1 MPVNVW
7 GGETWNISSSSQ
19 TSCRTQVLFSVKGP
33 CCLSLPVWC
42 FSLRHL
48 SSWKCVTIFFFSC
61 FYLKSYLNCTVN
73 GGCRTFPHKMS
84 HLRGSSEV
92 FFTSELDFLEM
103 TGGKMRKYWMKH
115 MGPFFTWE
123 KTFLQQRNSSVVQ
136 WLVQVSVHHIHEF
149 FLIFTGTRI
158 VSVEYWFPQF

>member
-1 MPVNVW
+1 MRWRNLEHQLQLPNLLSY
-7 GGETWNISSSSQ
+7 TSSLLCEGSM
-19 TSCRTQVLFSVKGP
+19 LFVTT
-33 CCLSLPVWC
+33 CLMFQFEAPKLLKMC
-42 FSLRHL
+42 HY
-48 SSWKCVTIFFFSC
+48 FFFSC

-123 KTFLQQRNSSVVQ
+123 KTFLQQRNSPVVQ
-136 WLVQVSVHHIHEF
+136 RLVQVSVHHIHEF

-158 VSVEYWFPQF
+158 VSVDYWFPQF